1 LTIASRAATGGTLGS
16 SLRRR
21 RPISTPCRAC
31 FLHERHG
38 LVNGADKI
46 RSDFGAIE
54 DATPVDALES
64 TDLDPGIWE
73 VLVARLAE
81 QQQPTDRSNPA
92 TLVTC
97 HEAQRLQV
105 HTAKP
110 SNRREQL

>member
-1 LTIASRAATGGTLGS
+1 MPLLYPVQGM
-16 SLRRR
+16 
-21 RPISTPCRAC
+21 

-38 LVNGADKI
+38 IVNGADKI
-46 RSDFGAIE
+46 GSDFGAIE
-54 DATPVDALES
+54 NTTPVDALES
-64 TDLDPGIWE
+64 TGLDPGIWE

-81 QQQPTDRSNPA
+81 QQQPTDRRNPA